1 MRGYIEEFACTCN
14 VHQKSKALLISSQSD
29 GVKSLWKCLWSLI
42 PDRIWNSEK
51 PCISKDF
58 LALCCTWFH
67 RIGSTPK
74 RGVGGSNPLWDARK
88 HRCKP
93 FFSGFAAFFLFRLLP
108 VISLPLPGDS
118 YTPHDVYLLWRRL
131 LTWYSSYPKLDC
143 FDGGAMLF
151 LIGADHGYCEI
162 KRRTR

>member
-29 GVKSLWKCLWSLI
+29 GVKSLWKCLWSVI

-74 RGVGGSNPLWDARK
+74 RKAVGSNPAEDAILSRFWW
-88 HRCKP
+88 
-93 FFSGFAAFFLFRLLP
+93 FFIESGFSLFTASAS
-108 VISLPLPGDS
+108 VIVLTKVCGYLTGVSTKSLI
-118 YTPHDVYLLWRRL
+118 L
-131 LTWYSSYPKLDC
+131 LTKTVVLLTALKIPINLC
-143 FDGGAMLF
+143 
-151 LIGADHGYCEI
+151 
-162 KRRTR
+162 